1 MSEDFVMPPD
11 PFLDGLDYSGPD
23 TSGPFNLS
31 DLNTQQTKPAAPA
44 LPYDERLAQ
53 YQEQGGTSS
62 TNPLVRGARRG
73 FLTGF
78 ASDLGFLETA
88 SDIVGDVGKDK
99 FKSGGD
105 FLTELANEVP
115 RRQLNEI
122 EDFGDALDYF
132 GQAVGEVFGQI
143 GSIIPTA
150 IATGG
155 TGAVARVLGK
165 ETLKGAGKRAA
176 AKRGAAAVGAFV
188 GRSSMIRGIGGTYR
202 GVRED
207 TGVESPFL
215 AVPFGVA
222 SGMAERFGLGK
233 TFESFFEALPRT
245 SKELLW
251 KQVLSSGM
259 KAAGRSAIVEG
270 GTEAIQE
277 SLQLTASKLADNTFD
292 LVNGNNLWRV
302 ADAAV
307 TGALGAVPLGAAGG
321 AGNYISSTP
330 SQETDNNL
338 TTTVN
343 SRVDKTIPDKR
354 LTKQVSMTLFRGM
367 QEKLSR
373 LESNLTDPEFIP
385 TDQDIQELES
395 ATNAIP
401 NYGVMSESQKQGL
414 LNVANST
421 LDQYRERAKSVKVE
435 EEAAQAEQQSE
446 IQIAA
451 RKNRE
456 AAEQQA
462 MPQGVLPEGV
472 TREVILPESDAPY
485 NKPENT
491 FVKNQSY
498 EHALESGEIVVARIT
513 DARNG
518 RVREAVLDSDD
529 TIPLI
534 TTFNNKTFDLH
545 SEDEI
550 KRAAILKDKNKFGG
564 VDSSVR
570 IADNNNFIAQ
580 QQEKNVR
587 AQQIREQN
595 EKIAQGDP
603 LKIKGTR
610 TRRARRVNIPKGQK
624 VTTKT
629 TTTYTPAEP
638 KTISGVSARQANRTN
653 AANKEKTLNESTY
666 VRVKKQGAKR
676 VVGKLQNVKVIDP
689 DAPNQQFEAEVLLK
703 NGKKEPIIIT
713 SVGKG
718 QFTTQASM
726 GSVELIANKGKL
738 TKDQETEV
746 SGKEQFATPEPTAT
760 PKPRATVE
768 TKPFDPRPTTRTN
781 KSLTQPQ
788 ETKKVSLTKQ
798 QTKKDKPDQETKP
811 ETETTTEVAGREIK
825 DDNAF
830 KSSLDEAQEQWES
843 GLDEVLSFEQFV
855 FKSFQLLRLQVLRAA
870 AYIHQLYLDNKIS
883 SDFNKNSRGYK
894 ARRKEFVDKHL
905 KEIEASAQRDEVY
918 THLPSMTEDGKQF
931 LEGLF
936 DAAVEKYSKV
946 DKNKL
951 NQNARKELEDSIQ
964 NPEYIK
970 NFIDTPIKE
979 DGDSERTVILANSKV
994 FQGELGFQIENLK
1007 LYNDDLQDFQPVVDF
1022 AMSRKKPVVS
1032 IKVLGPSTDA
1042 VAYTLREDLLD
1053 QVRLQKSVVRKGTA
1067 VYAHIPE
1074 SLFVDSK
1081 GNFQFDN
1088 WTVNKKKAPAR
1099 FIKDISWIGLESDE
1113 LIGLISERSKGT
1125 ELESLLNSERGASIL
1140 GSRVEVAGIIGSGL
1154 RLAKDGKRY
1163 TPVSD
1168 QGKIAKEKLA
1178 EKDDAK
1184 LANLNSDQL
1193 VENLKYAID
1202 IHLDHF
1208 NSLTSKQINESD
1220 RSALELKRL
1229 NIYRRKLNQAIEGN
1243 LPQTINLYKLDGDF
1257 KNTNKFYV
1265 QAVDRTGRV
1274 IKQRRQ
1280 SLTDEVK
1287 KEAKKDLVRIDN
1299 RIKELKSAKISD
1311 DTKMINLVAGRLSGI
1326 EDRYDWPLDYVI
1338 KKLTSIDSYFEEGG
1352 DINDAFEVIYAYTA
1366 LAEQEK
1372 FRFLEENRTSLPS
1385 ETAEEYD
1392 ALSDLEG
1399 KISQTS
1405 VEEDTGITT
1414 EEEQAGDAV
1423 IARERIEELNKFIEG
1438 RFEETTDIG
1447 RASRKFRDA
1456 RKKLL
1461 DLLQSEDENDPK
1473 FNEKVTVAQT
1483 EILES
1488 MNYFLESKGTDFIE
1502 GNTNL
1507 SVELFNLFLDVKKE
1521 NIANLDALSIYE
1533 SKQKKIDRQVNLLN
1547 IAKKDLDEKG
1557 GIQQSFIRSIED
1569 IVAPIRRNFKER
1581 MQSEIDQVYAIPEE
1595 REALE
1600 EQGFV
1605 NKSDKTKKVLQDSD
1619 VTVEKLLNNPRFN
1632 IRLTP
1637 EERSILEENA
1647 PHIEAYNK
1655 AKLKFEGLRTG
1666 LAMLDV
1672 ESAAVYGFSVED
1684 NKYGLMLDQK
1694 LYLSLS
1700 AERRELLKKQQQ
1712 LNNAK
1717 KNRASKRLYPH
1728 ERDELIEVKTKLSRV
1743 EFKIKRFDKAGLTDA
1758 AGKFIKPTNKAL
1770 AKRSGFYKHVFDSF
1784 ISGGVRNTNAGAMF
1798 GYMVGLAN
1806 KFNEDQF
1813 RETGLFTRIAI
1824 PGSASVKGGANRVE
1838 TPASLY
1844 YKLYKSFEIRDA
1856 LKLLSHPSF
1865 MESRLYVGPVRP
1877 NWHRKQERDARSK
1890 NVEKAGLQKS
1900 KYYLASMDEG
1910 IISGPYNTQKEVLK
1924 ESLIEYTEE
1933 NMVREFG
1940 TLTIKVPRGN
1950 TLDEYIV
1957 GKGSDLEL
1965 QGFNR
1970 DAVRDAA
1977 RSFVGEQESWDSL
1990 RERRRVQ
1997 IVNKLNEY
2005 KTPKE
2010 QNEKGLDDTEA
2021 NKAYIKDFVLKG
2033 LINDYITLFT
2043 AEAGYDLKRS
2053 AVIKNATGFSSRMKE
2068 TLDSLAEGLNMPF
2081 MPKEPESKELSEN
2094 RVSAEQLEEALA
2106 SAKQKRAKANELF
2119 ARYQGEFDTLKRQSR
2134 FKTFDKSQAAPIE
2147 NQLSIATKNRDELNN
2162 LLADY
2167 RSELS
2172 ALKRKVDLNT
2182 FEKGETAEMVQAQI
2196 APVEK
2201 NISNALNSI
2210 ENANEEISLIRQRLE
2225 NIREGLFEEDLAN
2238 VEENY
2243 NQAKQ
2248 LLQEARQEER
2258 LLEQKKED
2266 LVVEKG
2272 VLLGQAIEASSLD
2285 LIQGKD
2291 LSVTISQTLPYG
2303 YNKVKGNRRSMD
2315 KAIQSSNHWESPA
2328 DGQLLSEQ
2336 SRVDAPPVTLGSAK
2350 GPDEIAQVLE
2360 ENRDAL
2366 GSDAVDRAL
2375 DILATLPEKYLEE
2388 LSLVVQSSVSTD
2400 GGLKL
2405 GGSFV
2410 EALKTVFIPVDGN
2423 TTESFTHE
2431 LMHYMHAFLP
2441 QDFQERVSAMRKDA
2455 LKKVANNTEDGKLR
2469 YRIQIASELLNMIEG
2484 NESMSVDG
2492 FQQMLDKYGDKA
2504 SDMYHL
2510 INDNEFFVYLMT
2522 NEGVNDMQS
2531 LSPEQNPVG
2540 FIARARRFLA
2550 DLFKRL
2556 VDKVSG
2562 RRNAPVSFR
2571 DEVMDKF
2578 KSGDFSLE
2586 RRKFTAGP
2594 ELDAS
2599 LLTSRQVKKAAELN
2613 VRNAILTP
2621 EGGANVEAGRKLSL
2635 EAGAYHNFIY
2645 DLSQKILTE
2654 MGESGEFANI
2664 LGSPDEQV
2672 KLSKRAQTFA
2682 KIKES
2687 EAVRMFLEENEQTTG
2702 GVIFSPEGYLGL
2714 LEQRER
2720 NPKAIPESVWQQISN
2735 EFFKNTEYFL
2745 RSHRERLAKLE
2756 KLKGEKQEEKILA
2769 KLNEA
2774 SEEYD
2779 TSQIARNAASSLS
2792 STIGSLLEHAKLKA
2806 LEGETLKR
2814 LESYGFNSSLLS
2826 DQLDRFR
2833 GREALSKRG
2842 DLIKLGNDFYETV
2855 WFNAEAQII
2864 LHKGKTSS
2872 GKKATWEDLVRTYM
2886 RSKGIKR
2893 ITDVQPITKMLADH
2907 ILRIHQNEIEM
2918 KDIDQKMLEDS
2929 FGVYN
2934 DYEKEIYALM
2944 TKGKNGSKKA
2954 FDKIMKDFKSAAGE
2968 EAVANKLYLSI
2979 RRDVRKEIKL
2989 MNDATIAAELM
3000 GRIIES
3006 DEFKNARQAAAQE
3019 IDAKPNRDITI
3030 GEQEIFFPH
3039 PNKEEDF
3046 RMTYDVSDKLGREKQ
3061 LEGLALYVQ
3070 SMNDWLLENQPDPEN
3085 NKAGDPY
3092 FEFWKETRDI
3102 ASATMLSPTM
3112 RSGQSM
3118 KAALEFNLLRPLQN
3132 LLSGIG
3138 TFTSKLALTHMDNL
3152 SMTME
3157 RTSQWKAKH
3166 EQKVVNA
3173 LQAAAKSH
3181 GFTADPIGIEDW
3193 FHNVGERYFAT
3204 ANFEG
3209 RALKVGDKVTTSD
3222 KTDVKT
3228 ITKED
3233 EEALKTQVAAFDEL
3247 FNMDVKRGRGALIRK
3262 RKTTDEVKGVRIMD
3276 AEGRKVPLTIGRKA
3290 LKVTELTLPKTF
3302 SSKSVRMSR
3311 SISDLVKEK
3320 KTEITDIDSTDI
3332 LTEKEKRQQKLI
3344 LFKTP
3349 NRRGDSIY
3357 SLIAE
3362 EFDRFVFAF
3371 LDNREGKI
3379 TDGTSPYFTEG
3390 VYDEA
3395 RDAMLN
3401 GDITNMEQLANFFAD
3416 RSVDPEKIGDTDQQ
3430 FQLSDEEALF
3440 ELLREMSVQAD
3451 RFRDF
3456 IDPKLEDD
3464 ESSVQYKFVKLKTD
3478 SAFTTARQE
3487 PIANYYYYKYGVD
3500 ETVGMSNM
3508 EVESSSQYIDSLISA
3523 LKGVE
3528 GELDNAANEKKI
3540 ASERGNL
3547 EEFMEGKKQS
3557 AANKESFLDYER
3569 VEAQKASVSQI
3580 INDLNAVRERDV
3592 RYELQVNRTWRR
3604 MVGDLI
3610 GVAIQMPTTALANL
3624 IGTPVRSAMRMQALF
3639 GFAPAL
3645 NARFAVDAIKE
3656 LAKGAATFGTFG
3668 MRGAYAGAKLLV
3680 KGKPLKGFA
3689 KFVDEFANKPFTTDL
3704 MFGQHKI
3711 NSTLRRLV
3719 DAGYGMRIDVQGK
3732 IDAHLDSPETRGR
3745 IERATDIKQRG
3756 AIRRSLSNWY
3766 NNAAFFLSE
3775 VPGMITPRFF
3785 DAVGNNISFRFANT
3799 AVSNIEMRLKDL
3811 HRKYGDSLWDR
3822 YNDPDVLARD
3832 SEKMDTL
3839 TPTDAFGDQFLFG
3852 PDESSLGKLER
3863 LFTNGGV
3870 DFHAEALRFYKQLD
3884 QDKEATFLSPEQ
3896 RAEIGIG
3903 MVTAENLATIANRPL
3918 KFRNDPNVGFLFALS
3933 GWSLS
3938 AAHNSIEYLGKAQGG
3953 KRGWG
3958 INSLNLNMA
3967 MVLLG
3972 MAAISGV
3979 SFAGQE
3985 ELFRLIYKYLFGEVK
4000 TGRHPWEADSGSEA
4014 TRRALLYS
4022 LSAFPIVN
4030 APFNLMLNDQKGVA
4044 AFGMDFFI
4052 QSKAKNILNAA
4063 GQIANTRNA
4072 EGVERAVLIL
4082 SKQIYPNSRVL
4093 VNRFPAISGIIDL
4106 INNTRLIR
4114 RYAPKDMVK
4123 ESNYTGGSATAS
4135 PLTPVVSKMTSLAV
4149 QGRYD
4154 EMVDLYRK
4162 AIKMAADMNKPDPVR
4177 YIQSMY
4183 FAKDPYRSG
4192 LKGRVNDAFKLRITE
4207 KMSDEERREF
4217 FRVENNFYR
4226 GYAVIGGKRR
4236 TSTPS
4241 FRISTSTNRRTRRR
4255 VRPAINPLPESYLP
4269 RSARPAPLRRAYGV

>member
-1 MSEDFVMPPD
+1 MSEDFVMPPN
-11 PFLDGLDYSGPD
+11 PFVDGLDYSGPD

-44 LPYDERLAQ
+44 TPSLPYDERLAQ

-78 ASDLGFLETA
+78 AQDLGFLETV
-88 SDIVGDVGKDK
+88 SDIVGDVGKET

-188 GRSSMIRGIGGTYR
+188 GRPAMIRGIGGTYR

-251 KQVLSSGM
+251 KQVLSSGL

-321 AGNYISSTP
+321 AGNYISSNP

-373 LESNLTDPEFIP
+373 LEANLTDPEFIP

-395 ATNAIP
+395 ATNVIP
-401 NYGVMSESQKQGL
+401 NYGVMSDSQKQGL

-421 LDQYRERAKSVKVE
+421 LEQYRERAKSVKVE

-472 TREVILPESDAPY
+472 TREVILPESESPY
-485 NKPENT
+485 NKPENKFT
-491 FVKNQSY
+491 VGQSY
-498 EHALESGEIVVARIT
+498 DHSLDNGETVVARVTKIGR
-513 DARNG
+513 DG
-518 RVREAVLDSDD
+518 RVLESVLDSDD

-550 KRAAILKDKNKFGG
+550 KRAAILKDKNKFGV

-587 AQQIREQN
+587 AQQIKKQN

-603 LKIKGTR
+603 LEITGTP
-610 TRRARRVNIPKGQK
+610 TRRARRVNIPKGK
-624 VTTKT
+624 EVRTKT

-638 KTISGVSARQANRTN
+638 TTRTGVSARQANRTN
-653 AANKEKTLNESTY
+653 AKNKEKTLNQSTY

-689 DAPNQQFEAEVLLK
+689 DARNQQFNAKVVLK
-703 NGKKEPIIIT
+703 NGRKESIIIT

-726 GSVELIANKGKL
+726 GSVELIASKGKL
-738 TKDQETEV
+738 TKDQEAEV
-746 SGKEQFATPEPTAT
+746 TGKEQSATPEPTAT
-760 PKPRATVE
+760 PKPRATGE
-768 TKPFDPRPTTRTN
+768 TKPFDPRSTTRTN

-788 ETKKVSLTKQ
+788 ETKKVSLTKPK
-798 QTKKDKPDQETKP
+798 TKKDKPEQETKP
-811 ETETTTEVAGREIK
+811 ETERTTKVAGREIK

-830 KSSLDEAQEQWES
+830 KSALDEAQEQWES
-843 GLDEVLSFEQFV
+843 ELDQVYSFEQFI

-883 SDFNKNSRGYK
+883 SDFNKDSRGYK

-918 THLPSMTEDGKQF
+918 THLPSITEDGKQF

-936 DAAVEKYSKV
+936 DATVGKYSNV

-951 NQNARKELEDSIQ
+951 NQNARKELENSIV

-1140 GSRVEVAGIIGSGL
+1140 GSRVEVAGLIAAGI
-1154 RLAKDGKRY
+1154 RLAKDGGRY

-1168 QGKIAKEKLA
+1168 QGKVAKDKLA
-1178 EKDDAK
+1178 KKADAK

-1243 LPQTINLYKLDGDF
+1243 LPQAINLYKLDSDF

-1265 QAVDRTGRV
+1265 QAVDRTGRA

-1280 SLTDEVK
+1280 SLTPEVK
-1287 KEAKKDLVRIDN
+1287 TEAKKDLVRIDN
-1299 RIKELKSAKISD
+1299 RIKELESSKISD

-1326 EDRYDWPLDYVI
+1326 EDRYEWPLDYVV

-1352 DINDAFEVIYAYTA
+1352 DINDAFEVIYAYTE

-1372 FRFLEENRTSLPS
+1372 SRFLEDYRTSLPS

-1694 LYLSLS
+1694 LYFSLTKQ
-1700 AERRELLKKQQQ
+1700 RNELLKKQQQ

-1717 KNRASKRLYPH
+1717 NNRASKRLYPH
-1728 ERDELIEVKTKLSRV
+1728 ERDELAEVKTKLSGV
-1743 EFKIKRFDKAGLTDA
+1743 NSKIKRFDKAGLTDA

-1910 IISGPYNTQKEVLK
+1910 IISGPYNTQKEVLDD
-1924 ESLIEYTEE
+1924 SAIEYTKE
-1933 NMVREFG
+1933 NMVKEFG

-1950 TLDEYIV
+1950 TIDEYIV

-1965 QGFNR
+1965 QGFNQ

-2005 KTPKE
+2005 KTPKD

-2033 LINDYITLFT
+2033 IINDYITLFT
-2043 AEAGYDLKRS
+2043 AEAGYDLKRA

-2094 RVSAEQLEEALA
+2094 RVSAEQLEELLA
-2106 SAKQKRAKANELF
+2106 SAKQKRSEANKLHSD
-2119 ARYQGEFDTLKRQSR
+2119 YKNEFDLLKRKSR
-2134 FKTFDKSQAAPIE
+2134 FKIFA
-2147 NQLSIATKNRDELNN
+2147 
-2162 LLADY
+2162 
-2167 RSELS
+2167 
-2172 ALKRKVDLNT
+2172 
-2182 FEKGETAEMVQAQI
+2182 KGETSEMLEAEL
-2196 APVEK
+2196 AP
-2201 NISNALNSI
+2201 A
-2210 ENANEEISLIRQRLE
+2210 
-2225 NIREGLFEEDLAN
+2225 
-2238 VEENY
+2238 EENY
-2243 NQAKQ
+2243 NRATQ

-2258 LLEQKKED
+2258 LLEEKKAALD
-2266 LVVEKG
+2266 AEKG

-2375 DILATLPEKYLEE
+2375 DILSTLPEKYLEE

-2522 NEGVNDMQS
+2522 NEGGNDMQS

-2714 LEQRER
+2714 LEQRKR

-2792 STIGSLLEHAKLKA
+2792 STIESLLEHAKLKA

-2826 DQLDRFR
+2826 DQLDRYRLKVPNRPNFIKTDNK
-2833 GREALSKRG
+2833 REAPSKRG

-2855 WFNAEAQII
+2855 WFDAEAQII

-2907 ILRIHQNEIEM
+2907 ILRIHQNEIDM

-2934 DYEKEIYALM
+2934 DYEKEIYTLM

-3508 EVESSSQYIDSLISA
+3508 EVESSAQYIDSLISA

-3604 MVGDLI
+3604 MFGDLI

-3766 NNAAFFLSE
+3766 NNAAFFLAE

-4014 TRRALLYS
+4014 SRRALLYS
-4022 LSAFPIVN
+4022 LSAFPVVN
-4030 APFNLMLNDQKGVA
+4030 SPFNLMLNDQKGVA

-4093 VNRFPAISGIIDL
+4093 VNRFPAIAGTIDL

-4154 EMVDLYRK
+4154 EMMELYRK